1 LGTFAR
7 LYLRDGKPGY
17 LADLPLVVDYVRETL
32 GHYAGQVEALHD
44 FAAWFDAALLP
55 AIAQRTWDASP

>member
-1 LGTFAR
+1 MEGEKIAA
-7 LYLRDGKPGY
+7 
-17 LADLPLVVDYVRETL
+17 LAKKHDLPLVVDYVRETL